1 MVVYRSYTSK
11 GLKVLEVGVGLGA
24 DHQQFADAGAEL
36 YGIDLTEKAVE
47 HTRKRLAY
55 LGLESNLSVGD
66 AEDLDFPDES
76 FDLVYSWGVL
86 HHPYVPY

>member
-1 MVVYRSYTSK
+1 M
-11 GLKVLEVGVGLGA
+11 GA
-24 DHQQFADAGAEL
+24 DHQKFSEAGAEL

-55 LGLESNLSVGD
+55 SGLESNLSVGD
-66 AEDLDFPDES
+66 AEKLDFSDGL

-86 HHPYVPY
+86 HHSPNTQKAISEVYRVLKRGVVQES